1 LNTSKQ
7 RRSSSLISTC
17 ILNPSQA
24 ILPGPSKRKRAV
36 YPIATY
42 EGSTLD
48 CRKLIM
54 ERRQVFQQ
62 NLFRPVSNDEM
73 SQGAL
78 TAGN

>member
-1 LNTSKQ
+1 LSTSRQ

-24 ILPGPSKRKRAV
+24 ILSGPSKRKRAV

-73 SQGAL
+73 SHGAL
-78 TAGN
+78 TAAN